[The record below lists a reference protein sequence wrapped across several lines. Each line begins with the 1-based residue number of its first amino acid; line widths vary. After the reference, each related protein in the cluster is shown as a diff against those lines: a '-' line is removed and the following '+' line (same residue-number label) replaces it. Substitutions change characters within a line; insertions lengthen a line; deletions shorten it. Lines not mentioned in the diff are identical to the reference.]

1 MLVISYKL
9 FRIPR
14 MVFLNAKKTNLAV
27 SFNLAVFEVQ
37 TKVGQNPRVCWQI
50 FTPENACTSPVLSI
64 WPIIGQLLI
73 WAKNPI
79 AKPFSSPS
87 RHLRWRARLKVF
99 KTIHY
104 FCNFR
109 RMNSHKRKIA
119 LWFLFND
126 DVRNAIC
133 DVIYAVMTSYPP
145 YCPRCIQFEYTKS
158 EAKVV
163 EKWDFQL
170 FQLMSWD
177 HWMVLT
183 SSIYWTKEPQM
194 LRSRGFACV

>member
-109 RMNSHKRKIA
+109 RMNSHKWIIA

-126 DVRNAIC
+126 DVMNAIC
-133 DVIYAVMTSYPP
+133 DVIYASDDVIFPAHIVLGAYSVS
-145 YCPRCIQFEYTKS
+145 TKNQKQRLLKS
-158 EAKVV
+158 GN
-163 EKWDFQL
+163 FN
-170 FQLMSWD
+170 F
-177 HWMVLT
+177 
-183 SSIYWTKEPQM
+183 
-194 LRSRGFACV
+194 CV

>member
-1 MLVISYKL
+1 
-9 FRIPR
+9 

-37 TKVGQNPRVCWQI
+37 TKVEQNPRVCWQI

-109 RMNSHKRKIA
+109 QMNNRIMISVQWWCQERY
-119 LWFLFND
+119 LWCHICCD
-126 DVRNAIC
+126 DVI
-133 DVIYAVMTSYPP
+133 SP

-183 SSIYWTKEPQM
+183 PSI
-194 LRSRGFACV
+194 

>member
-27 SFNLAVFEVQ
+27 SFNLAIFEVQ
-37 TKVGQNPRVCWQI
+37 TKVEQNPRVCWQI

-64 WPIIGQLLI
+64 WPIIGKLLI

-109 RMNSHKRKIA
+109 QMNNRIMISVQWWCHERY
-119 LWFLFND
+119 LWCHICCD
-126 DVRNAIC
+126 DVI
-133 DVIYAVMTSYPP
+133 SPP
-145 YCPRCIQFEYTKS
+145 IVLGAYSLSTQNQKQRLLRSGIFNFCVKIMR
-158 EAKVV
+158 
-163 EKWDFQL
+163 
-170 FQLMSWD
+170 SWD

-183 SSIYWTKEPQM
+183 SSI
-194 LRSRGFACV
+194 